1 MIEEP
6 SNHKT
11 DQNGDATAVNSII
24 CNNSHV
30 GF

>member
-1 MIEEP
+1 MIAEL
-6 SNHKT
+6 SDHKT

-24 CNNSHV
+24 CNNSHA